1 MPKWLNGMCL
11 SPMEL
16 TVKRGDIYWINLDPT
31 RGSEIRKRRPCV
43 LIGATPINKARRTVV
58 VVPLSTSAKPH
69 PPLTVSVQALKRTVV
84 CVCDQIRAVDKTRLQ
99 QRAGKLSMEDMRILE
114 DGLRKVFQL

>member
-1 MPKWLNGMCL
+1 M
-11 SPMEL
+11 
-16 TVKRGDIYWINLDPT
+16 KRGDIYWVNLDPT
-31 RGSEIRKRRPCV
+31 RGSEIRKSRPCV

-58 VVPLSTSAKPH
+58 VVPLSTSAKAH
-69 PPLTVSVQALKRTVV
+69 PPLTVSVQAIKCTAV

-99 QRAGKLSMEDMRILE
+99 QKAGKLSMDDLRALE